1 MLQGPRVK
9 QWQQL
14 RVERRASTV
23 QHLQHLHGERVTRA
37 PGAFYGTQVTANG
50 DVQRGPRLSDV
61 GRSLCA
67 LILLAAIVAT
77 TGVGLDI
84 VRRDLLVAGRDVLHR
99 TFPVVR
105 PARPRT
111 GTVTIDTRSVQ
122 SVAELSALL
131 QRTGLIANA
140 TIFYW
145 YWYLRP
151 SSIDGGEQ
159 IAAGVHVLKTGMTM
173 EEIAQALS
181 RHRSQR

>member
-9 QWQQL
+9 QWQRL
-14 RVERRASTV
+14 RVERRASTA
-23 QHLQHLHGERVTRA
+23 QHLQHLHGERVTRVA
-37 PGAFYGTQVTANG
+37 GAFYGTQVTAYG
-50 DVQRGPRLSDV
+50 DVQRGPRRYDV

-77 TGVGLDI
+77 TGVGLDL
-84 VRRDLLVAGRDVLHR
+84 VRQNVLHR
-99 TFPVVR
+99 TFLAVR

-122 SVAELSALL
+122 GVAELAALL
-131 QRTGLIANA
+131 QRTGLISNA
-140 TIFYW
+140 TVFYW

-159 IAAGVHVLKTGMTM
+159 IAAGVHVLKMGMTM

-181 RHRSQR
+181 LHRSQR